1 MTIKRT
7 DHAREKGIA
16 LVYVAVFLVPLLAF
30 TGLAV
35 DLGRGYLVRVALAR
49 AVDAAALAAARNIAA
64 DSSQALRAANN
75 IFNANF
81 PAGFLGVS
89 SVENP
94 PQVTT
99 TVGSDGSHII
109 TVSSSATVPTT
120 FMRIAGPESLTVAA
134 SAQATRRLVDLSFVM
149 DRSGSLGGAFGQV
162 KEAAKQFVS
171 YFDPDPNGDRVA
183 LITFSANTVVA
194 DPMRRS
200 ERGFDLGSIDNHID
214 STVANGGTAT
224 AEGLYQGWDQLRT
237 VPTGSQSGLRIVLLF
252 TDGSPNSVSGQFQ
265 VSQSKSGGTC
275 SSTLVGRA
283 GTVATNDYPSTGNP
297 TTTNSPDDVGLYDTY
312 ATSVSAVPPTS
323 VNLGN
328 PSTAYDSGGNT
339 YPQTPNPCIPN
350 LPLRSSHSGS
360 SGAPSGFGL
369 WDPTLP
375 NQRSLIGQTAAGYSN
390 HVQNANNAARNLAE
404 IIANA
409 IRSDTSGA
417 SKIRIYTLG
426 LGDLLN
432 QRMGS
437 ARETGASILQR
448 IANDPAST
456 DFNPSQLDG
465 RYFYAGD
472 VAQLDTAF
480 QAVRDQIVRLTQ

>member
-1 MTIKRT
+1 MTIERT
-7 DHAREKGIA
+7 DHTREKGIA
-16 LVYVAVFLVPLLAF
+16 LVYVGVFLVPLLAC

-64 DSSQALRAANN
+64 DSSQAQRAANN

-89 SVENP
+89 SVQNP
-94 PQVTT
+94 PQLTM
-99 TVGSDGSHII
+99 TVASDGSHII
-109 TVSSSATVPTT
+109 TVASSATVPTT

-134 SAQATRRLVDLSFVM
+134 SATATRRLVDMSFVM
-149 DRSGSLGGAFGQV
+149 DRSGSLGAAFGQV

-171 YFDPDPNGDRVA
+171 YFDPSSDRIA

-194 DPMRRS
+194 DPMRS
-200 ERGFDLGSIDNHID
+200 ERGFDLSSIDNHID

-237 VPTGSQSGLRIVLLF
+237 VPSGSQSGLRIVLLF
-252 TDGSPNSVSGQFQ
+252 TDGSPNSIAGQFQ

-283 GTVATNDYPSTGNP
+283 GTIATNDYPYTGNS

-312 ATSVSAVPPTS
+312 ATGVSAVPPTS
-323 VNLGN
+323 IDVRN

-339 YPQTPNPCIPN
+339 NTQTPNPCIPK

-369 WDPTLP
+369 YDPTLP
-375 NQRSLIGQTAAGYSN
+375 HQRALIGQTAEGYSN

-432 QRMGS
+432 KNMGAAS
-437 ARETGASILQR
+437 ETGSSILQR

-456 DFNPSQLDG
+456 DFNPGELDG

>member
-1 MTIKRT
+1 MTIERT

-16 LVYVAVFLVPLLAF
+16 LVYVAVFLVPLLAC

-94 PQVTT
+94 PRVTT
-99 TVGSDGSHII
+99 TVASDGSHII

-134 SAQATRRLVDLSFVM
+134 SAQATRRLVDMSFVM

-171 YFDPDPNGDRVA
+171 YFDPTPNIGDRVA
-183 LITFSANTVVA
+183 LITFSANTLVA
-194 DPMRRS
+194 DPMRS
-200 ERGFDLGSIDNHID
+200 ERGFDLSSIDSHID

-283 GTVATNDYPSTGNP
+283 GTIATNDYPYTGNP

-323 VNLGN
+323 IDVRN

-432 QRMGS
+432 KNMG
-437 ARETGASILQR
+437 AALETGASILQR
-448 IANDPAST
+448 IANDPASS
-456 DFNPSQLDG
+456 DFNPGELDG

>member
-1 MTIKRT
+1 MTIERT

-16 LVYVAVFLVPLLAF
+16 LVYVGVFLVPLLAC

-64 DSSQALRAANN
+64 DSSQAQRAANN

-89 SVENP
+89 SVQNP
-94 PQVTT
+94 PQLTM
-99 TVGSDGSHII
+99 TVASDGSHII
-109 TVSSSATVPTT
+109 TVASSATVPTT

-134 SAQATRRLVDLSFVM
+134 SATATRRLVDMSFVM
-149 DRSGSLGGAFGQV
+149 DRSGSLGAAFGQV

-171 YFDPDPNGDRVA
+171 YFDPSSDRIA

-194 DPMRRS
+194 DPMRS
-200 ERGFDLGSIDNHID
+200 ERGFDLSSIDSHID
-214 STVANGGTAT
+214 NAVANGATAT
-224 AEGLYQGWDQLRT
+224 AEALYQGWDQLRT
-237 VPTGSQSGLRIVLLF
+237 VPSGSQSGLRIVLLF

-265 VSQSKSGGTC
+265 VSQSKSAGTC

-283 GTVATNDYPSTGNP
+283 GTIATNDYPYTGNS

-312 ATSVSAVPPTS
+312 ATGVSAVPPTS
-323 VNLGN
+323 IDVRN

-339 YPQTPNPCIPN
+339 NTQTPNPCIPK

-369 WDPTLP
+369 YDPTLP
-375 NQRSLIGQTAAGYSN
+375 HQRALIGQTAEGYSN

-404 IIANA
+404 IIANS

-432 QRMGS
+432 KNMGAAS
-437 ARETGASILQR
+437 ETGSSILQR

-456 DFNPSQLDG
+456 DFNPGELDG

>member
-1 MTIKRT
+1 MTIERT

-16 LVYVAVFLVPLLAF
+16 LVYVAVFMVPLLAC

-134 SAQATRRLVDLSFVM
+134 SAQATRRLVDMSFVM

-194 DPMRRS
+194 DPMRVS
-200 ERGFDLGSIDNHID
+200 ERGFDPGSIDNHID
-214 STVANGGTAT
+214 STVPKGATAT
-224 AEGLYQGWDQLRT
+224 AEALYQGWDQLRT
-237 VPTGSQSGLRIVLLF
+237 VPSGSQSGLRIVLLF

-283 GTVATNDYPSTGNP
+283 GTVATNDYPYTGNP

-323 VNLGN
+323 IDVRN

-375 NQRSLIGQTAAGYSN
+375 NQRPLIGQTAAGYSN

-432 QRMGS
+432 S